1 MSRLHHAILSAL
13 LLVSLFGL
21 THTTARADEGFG
33 IDVKAGT
40 MGVGAEISAAL
51 IPHTRLRG
59 GLNYLIWEFDST
71 IDRIDYT
78 FEPEFNSI
86 SALFDIHPF
95 GGAFFLTGGAYF
107 NNNSVGV
114 EGSLP
119 PESFPAQYQAYDF
132 LSDYVSISGDVE
144 FNPVAPYV
152 GLGWRSNSNETGWGL
167 GLELG
172 VLYQGAPD
180 VTNLRV
186 NAPVDVNDV
195 EEVQQFLRE
204 QEQEIED
211 ELSWFQWYPVAS
223 LLLTYHF

>member
-1 MSRLHHAILSAL
+1 MNRLHRIILVAVV
-13 LLVSLFGL
+13 LVSMTGFTRPGQ
-21 THTTARADEGFG
+21 ADEGFG

-40 MGVGAEISAAL
+40 MGVGAEISASL
-51 IPHTRLRG
+51 FPHTRLRG
-59 GLNYLIWEFDST
+59 GINYLIWEFDST
-71 IDRIDYT
+71 IDNVDYT

-86 SALFDIHPF
+86 SALFDVHPF
-95 GGAFFLTGGAYF
+95 GGAFFLSGGFYF
-107 NNNSVGV
+107 NNNSVGA
-114 EGSLP
+114 EGTLP
-119 PESFPAQYQAYDF
+119 PENFPAEFQAFTF
-132 LSDYVSISGDVE
+132 LSDLVSVTGDVE

-152 GLGWRSNSNETGWGL
+152 GLGWRSNSNDTGWGI

-172 VLYQGAPD
+172 VLYQGEPN

-186 NAPVDVNDV
+186 NAPVDVNDIA
-195 EEVQQFLRE
+195 EVQQFLAE

>member
-1 MSRLHHAILSAL
+1 MSRLHHTILAAVA
-13 LLVSLFGL
+13 LVSMIGF
-21 THTTARADEGFG
+21 TRTAQADEGFG
-33 IDVKAGT
+33 IDVRAGT
-40 MGVGAEISAAL
+40 MGVGAEISASL
-51 IPHTRLRG
+51 FPHTRLRG
-59 GLNYLIWEFDST
+59 GINYLIWEFDST
-71 IDRIDYT
+71 IDNIDYT

-95 GGAFFLTGGAYF
+95 GGAFFLSGGIYF
-107 NNNSVGV
+107 NNNSVSA
-114 EGSLP
+114 EGTLP
-119 PESFPAQYQAYDF
+119 PASFPAELQSFGF
-132 LSDYVSISGDVE
+132 LSDVVSISGDVE

-152 GLGWRSNSNETGWGL
+152 GLGWRSNSNKSGWGI

-186 NAPVDVNDV
+186 NAPVDVNDID
-195 EEVQQFLRE
+195 EIQQFLAEEE
-204 QEQEIED
+204 QDIED

>member
-1 MSRLHHAILSAL
+1 MSRFYFTVIAAAV
-13 LLVSLFGL
+13 LVSMIGF
-21 THTTARADEGFG
+21 TRTAQADEGFG
-33 IDVKAGT
+33 IDVRAGT
-40 MGVGAEISAAL
+40 MGVGAEISASL
-51 IPHTRLRG
+51 MPHTRLRG
-59 GLNYLIWEFDST
+59 GINYLRWEFDST
-71 IDRIDYT
+71 IDDIDYT
-78 FEPEFNSI
+78 FDPEFNSI
-86 SALFDIHPF
+86 SALFDVHPF
-95 GGAFFLTGGAYF
+95 GGAFFLSGGVYF
-107 NNNSVGV
+107 NNNKVGV

-119 PESFPAQYQAYDF
+119 PENFPAQYQAFDF

-144 FNPVAPYV
+144 FNPVAPYL
-152 GLGWRSNSNETGWGL
+152 GLGWRSNSNDTGWGI

-180 VTNLRV
+180 VTNLRI

-195 EEVQQFLRE
+195 AEVQQFLAE

>member
-1 MSRLHHAILSAL
+1 MSRLHRTILSTFV
-13 LLVSLFGL
+13 LVSLLGF
-21 THTTARADEGFG
+21 TSAVKADEGIG

-40 MGVGAEISAAL
+40 MGVGAEISASL
-51 IPHTRLRG
+51 IPHTRIRG
-59 GLNYLIWEFDST
+59 GINYLIWEFDST
-71 IDRIDYT
+71 IGDVDYT

-86 SALFDIHPF
+86 SALFDVHPF
-95 GGAFFLTGGAYF
+95 GGAFFLSGGLYF

-114 EGSLP
+114 AGTLP
-119 PESFPAQYQAYDF
+119 PENFPAGYQDFTF
-132 LSDYVSISGDVE
+132 LSDLVSVTGDVE

-152 GLGWRSNSNETGWGL
+152 GLGWRSNSNETGWGI

-186 NAPVDVNDV
+186 NAPVDVNDID
-195 EEVQQFLRE
+195 EVQQFLAE

>member
-1 MSRLHHAILSAL
+1 MNRLHRTFLTAVV
-13 LLVSLFGL
+13 LVSMIGL
-21 THTTARADEGFG
+21 SRTVQADEGFG
-33 IDVKAGT
+33 IDVRAGT
-40 MGVGAEISAAL
+40 MGVGAEISASL
-51 IPHTRLRG
+51 FPHTRLRG
-59 GLNYLIWEFDST
+59 GINYLIWEFDST
-71 IDRIDYT
+71 IDDVDYT

-86 SALFDIHPF
+86 SALFDVHPF
-95 GGAFFLTGGAYF
+95 GGAFFLSGGVFF

-114 EGSLP
+114 EGTLP
-119 PESFPAQYQAYDF
+119 PESFPAEYQAFNF
-132 LSDYVSISGDVE
+132 LSDVVSITGDVE

-152 GLGWRSNSNETGWGL
+152 GLGWRSNSNESGWGI

-186 NAPVDVNDV
+186 NAPVDVNDID
-195 EEVQQFLRE
+195 EVQQFLAE

>member
-1 MSRLHHAILSAL
+1 MNRLHHTVLAAV
-13 LLVSLFGL
+13 LLVSMIGFTRTG
-21 THTTARADEGFG
+21 HADEGFG
-33 IDVKAGT
+33 LDVRAGT
-40 MGVGAEISAAL
+40 MGVGAEISASL
-51 IPHTRLRG
+51 FPHTRLRG
-59 GLNYLIWEFDST
+59 GINYLIWEFDST
-71 IDRIDYT
+71 IDDVDYT
-78 FEPEFNSI
+78 FEPQFNSL
-86 SALFDIHPF
+86 SALFDVHPF
-95 GGAFFLTGGAYF
+95 GGAFFLSGGVFF

-114 EGSLP
+114 EGTLP
-119 PESFPAQYQAYDF
+119 PESFPAEYQAFDF
-132 LSDYVSISGDVE
+132 LSDFVSVTGDVE

-152 GLGWRSNSNETGWGL
+152 GLGWRSNSNDTGWGI

-186 NAPVDVNDV
+186 NAPVDVNDI
-195 EEVQQFLRE
+195 EEVQRFLAE